1 MVISMINQKNIF
13 VKILGIV
20 MVFVGVVLF
29 LFLDIY
35 QGVPNSMSVEEKVDV
50 KIRYSVFP
58 LGNGF
63 D

>member
-1 MVISMINQKNIF
+1 MISMINQKNIF

>member
-1 MVISMINQKNIF
+1 MISMINQKNIF

-29 LFLDIY
+29 LFLDMY
-35 QGVPNSMSVEEKVDV
+35 KGVPTSMSVEEKVDV

>member
-29 LFLDIY
+29 LFLDMY
-35 QGVPNSMSVEEKVDV
+35 QGVLTSMSVEEKVDV
-50 KIRYSVFP
+50 KIRYSAFP
-58 LGNGF
+58 LRNGF

>member
-1 MVISMINQKNIF
+1 MINQKNIF

-35 QGVPNSMSVEEKVDV
+35 QGVPTSMSVEEKVDV